1 METLTFI
8 EIFMRKRRFYSWMW
22 ETRTQMEMKAGKTS
36 VLPDL
41 LGYDS
46 IVSEAS
52 NDLLAVDDNYT
63 SGKSSSQYLD
73 AIAGHSS
80 LFEYIDCADIPIC
93 LITPRGGILMM
104 NRSFELL
111 TSKVKSEV
119 MGRFIGEVIQPVNI
133 DNFSKLFEIKSNNH
147 HKPVK
152 FEATCVTEQGDVRW
166 LEVVA
171 TYLQGSVLLTINEIT
186 SHLRFINDLEFQVEK
201 FKMAFETSPYA
212 ISITRLS
219 DGVFVEVN
227 ENFLLNTGYKIDEVI
242 GKTSLEL
249 DFWADPQQR
258 VVLVKKLL
266 EQERLDN
273 EEVSFRIKD
282 HGIAQALI
290 SLRVITI
297 HKQAHLLLFARDI
310 RLSKDL
316 ENQYRLL
323 FENLTSGFALHKIIC
338 DEQGKAIDYQ
348 FLAVNPAFEQIT
360 GLTAKEVVGR
370 NVLEVL
376 PLVEPYWINTYGQV
390 AITGQT
396 QRFINDSIVFGK
408 VFRVMA
414 FSPKQQFFATIF
426 DDITEKVQQEE
437 ELHERDEQLN
447 QMFEHTHSVLMLIN
461 EKGELVRLN
470 RAGFTLA
477 EDLQADYKGLKT
489 GDLMKCIGSL
499 QNPRGCGFGDVCRH
513 CRLRYMVRETFSKGT
528 EFEREEIWVSRVN
541 NGAVYRLYLLVS
553 MARLQLKSG
562 VHVLVSIDDITRRK
576 LIEDDLV
583 TAKQRAEESDRL
595 KTAFFS
601 NLSHEIRTPLNGIIG
616 FSNLLKKKDI
626 SSSDLLLYTHYIN
639 ENSNRLLLIMN
650 NVIELSQ
657 LNSRLMKI
665 VRSELDIEKAL
676 ADALKISKDMHP
688 EKQLNVRVKVIGE
701 RHIITYPTVFSSSV
715 KQLLLNAYKFTLFG
729 SVGVKCSVS
738 QQLLTCTIAD
748 TGIGIEPS
756 FHDLVFQPF
765 RQQEDGM
772 TRNYG
777 GVGIGLAIVKE
788 YMQMIGGTIVFKSI
802 PGRGSVFRIE
812 MPVFTAEAQ
821 GIMDRDDYVG

>member
-1 METLTFI
+1 
-8 EIFMRKRRFYSWMW
+8 MW
-22 ETRTQMEMKAGKTS
+22 EVRSQSALNVGNTNVPLDM
-36 VLPDL
+36 V
-41 LGYDS
+41 GYDS
-46 IVSEAS
+46 AIADPSS
-52 NDLLAVDDNYT
+52 DFLSKDDNYK
-63 SGKSSSQYLD
+63 SGIKPSLHAS
-73 AIAGHSS
+73 AIAGHST
-80 LFEYIDCADIPIC
+80 LFEYIESADIPIC
-93 LITPRGGILMM
+93 LITSRGGILMM
-104 NRSFELL
+104 NLAFELL
-111 TSKVKSEV
+111 ITKAKGEV
-119 MGRFIGEVIQPVNI
+119 MGRFIGEVIQPVSI
-133 DNFSKLFEIKSNNH
+133 ENFSKLFEFDSSNH

-152 FEATCVTEQGDVRW
+152 FEATCITNHGDVRW

-171 TYLQGSVLLTINEIT
+171 TYLNDNQLVLLVFDEIT
-186 SHLRFINDLEFQVEK
+186 NRIRFINDLEFQVEK
-201 FKMAFETSPYA
+201 FKTAFETSPYA

-227 ENFLLNTGYKIDEVI
+227 ENFLLNTGYRLDEVI

-249 DFWADPQQR
+249 DFWVDPQQR
-258 VVLVKKLL
+258 GVLVKKML

-273 EEVSFRIKD
+273 EEVCFKMKD
-282 HGIAQALI
+282 QGIAQALI
-290 SLRVITI
+290 SMRIITI

-310 RLSKDL
+310 RLSKEL

-323 FENLTSGFALHKIIC
+323 FENLISGFALHKIIC
-338 DEQGKAIDYQ
+338 DAQGNAIDYQ
-348 FLAVNPAFEQIT
+348 FLAVNPAFERLT
-360 GLTAKEVVGR
+360 GLNAKDIVGR
-370 NVLEVL
+370 NVLEVI
-376 PLVEPYWINTYGQV
+376 PFVEPYWIETYGQV
-390 AITGQT
+390 AMTGQT
-396 QRFINDSIVFGK
+396 QRFVNHSIVMGK

-414 FSPKQQFFATIF
+414 FSPKHLFFATIF

-447 QMFEHTHSVLMLIN
+447 QMFEHTHSVLMLIT

-477 EDLQADYKGLKT
+477 EDLIVDYKGLRP
-489 GDLMKCIGSL
+489 GDLMKCIGSI
-499 QNPRGCGFGDVCRH
+499 QNSKGCGFGDVCRH
-513 CRLRYMVRETFSKGT
+513 CRLRYMVREAFVKGT
-528 EFEREEIWVSRVN
+528 EFEREEIWVSRVA
-541 NGAVYRLYLLVS
+541 NGSINRLYLLVS

-562 VHVLVSIDDITRRK
+562 VHVLVSIDDITSRK

-665 VRSELDIEKAL
+665 VRSELDIDKAI
-676 ADALKISKDMHP
+676 ADAFKICKNMHP
-688 EKQLNVRVKVIGE
+688 DKQLNLRVKVIGE
-701 RHIITYPTVFSSSV
+701 NRIITYPTVFSSSV

-729 SVGVKCSVS
+729 SIGVKCSIS
-738 QQLLTCTIAD
+738 RQILSCTIAD

-756 FHDLVFQPF
+756 FHELVFQPF

-812 MPVFTAEAQ
+812 MPVFTSEVSD
-821 GIMDRDDYVG
+821 ISDRDDYVG